1 MKLSKTS
8 EETNEMPNEC
18 KSRYQMKLDIV
29 SLFNEL
35 IRYTFPERH
44 QKLVIRDKEKR
55 SIFELLKSKLRTLEL
70 AANGTTDSSEDIFA
84 INVFKALFIGEKDL
98 NMDDLDEKK
107 DYFILVLKRLKEED
121 MDKSDETK
129 IVKIK
134 KRS

>member
-1 MKLSKTS
+1 
-8 EETNEMPNEC
+8 MPNKC
-18 KSRYQMKLDIV
+18 KSWYQKKLDIV

-55 SIFELLKSKLRTLEL
+55 PIFELLKSKLRTLEL

-107 DYFILVLKRLKEED
+107 DILY
-121 MDKSDETK
+121 
-129 IVKIK
+129 
-134 KRS
+134 